1 MTEESLYNSGF
12 LIVFLIQKYFFR
24 FQLISNNIK
33 KELLTYLLMTLCFK
47 FPSNLSFV
55 FT

>member
-12 LIVFLIQKYFFR
+12 LIQEYFYR

-33 KELLTYLLMTLCFK
+33 KKLLTQLLMTICFK